1 MPKSREKYY
10 VSAAALSP
18 CFGCAYRIKTG
29 RVVRQEP
36 RTLSLPIVDAGSD
49 FNRVRACTS
58 EWMWDWRLKSCERT

>member
-1 MPKSREKYY
+1 MPKTREKYY

-36 RTLSLPIVDAGSD
+36 RTLSLPIVDAGFD
-49 FNRVRACTS
+49 FNRVRA
-58 EWMWDWRLKSCERT
+58 